1 MDATDATIHCN
12 DDGTAGA
19 GQQTATIAAGSE
31 ITAKWD
37 QWTHREGPVMVYLAN
52 CGGDCTSVN
61 SADLKWFKIDEA
73 GLLSGTVGDGEWGNG
88 VVVDTLEWTSTIP
101 ESLAPGNYLIRH
113 ELLAI
118 HQANTP
124 QFYPECAQLEI
135 TGSGSATPSDE
146 YLVTFPGAYSPSDPG
161 IDIDIYDA
169 TTGAETTYPVP
180 GPSVWSG

>member
-1 MDATDATIHCN
+1 MQIAQAIPQTIHCN

-101 ESLAPGNYLIRH
+101 ESLAPGNYLIRVSS
-113 ELLAI
+113 E
-118 HQANTP
+118 
-124 QFYPECAQLEI
+124 FGECHI
-135 TGSGSATPSDE
+135 F
-146 YLVTFPGAYSPSDPG
+146 VC
-161 IDIDIYDA
+161 
-169 TTGAETTYPVP
+169 
-180 GPSVWSG
+180 

>member
-1 MDATDATIHCN
+1 MQITQDILQTIHCN

-73 GLLSGTVGDGEWGNG
+73 GLLSGTIGDGYWGSGKMIDQNSS
-88 VVVDTLEWTSTIP
+88 WTTTIP
-101 ESLAPGNYLIRH
+101 ASVPSGNYLIRFETIALH
-113 ELLAI
+113 SMPAVRSLFL
-118 HQANTP
+118 
-124 QFYPECAQLEI
+124 YVAQ
-135 TGSGSATPSDE
+135 G
-146 YLVTFPGAYSPSDPG
+146 
-161 IDIDIYDA
+161 
-169 TTGAETTYPVP
+169 
-180 GPSVWSG
+180 